1 MSELKE
7 KYQKEIIPKMKEE
20 FGLSNSLAVPKVVK
34 VVASLGVAKERK
46 DVGVS

>member
-7 KYQKEIIPKMKEE
+7 KYQKEAIPKMKEE

-34 VVASLGVAKERK
+34 VVIS
-46 DVGVS
+46 